1 MTEPNKLEKWL
12 KDNNLSKLLQTLLDN
27 EVSKLSDLTEIFE
40 DESEIEAEID
50 EFIEELNIEDES
62 DINQFKNALSILS
75 KTNGSDSSDN
85 KEINEID
92 NNETETETKISHG
105 DSDGNDSNENDATR
119 TQNIQYKALL
129 KNGTNIVASK
139 KREYITSKLKENE
152 YAYKGGNGY
161 NKQTVSIKTT
171 IRDLNADKKEVQ
183 VKEATRQPE
192 KLFADE
198 NHKIILVCGKTGT
211 GKTTLINSMM
221 NYIYNIKQD
230 DKVRVKLIE

>member
-1 MTEPNKLEKWL
+1 MTEYNKLEEWL
-12 KDNNLSKLLQTLLDN
+12 KDNNISKLLQKLLDDG
-27 EVSKLSDLTEIFE
+27 VSELSDLTELLQ
-40 DESEIEAEID
+40 DESETN
-50 EFIEELNIEDES
+50 EFIEGLNIEDES
-62 DINQFKNALSILS
+62 DKNQFKNALSILS
-75 KTNGSDSSDN
+75 KTNGSDLSQN
-85 KEINEID
+85 KEISKMD
-92 NNETETETKISHG
+92 NNQSETETKMSHG
-105 DSDGNDSNENDATR
+105 DGNGDDSNESHATQI
-119 TQNIQYKALL
+119 QNVQYKALL
-129 KNGTNIVASK
+129 KNGFNVVASK
-139 KREYITSKLKENE
+139 KREYIVSKLEENE